1 MARIS
6 AGSDVIAQNSQPL
19 VQLVAMRRR
28 DSQGN
33 LHALE
38 QVANRPAAAVFPRWR
53 PSAPPLDHGDF
64 RGDFASSRAADRAL
78 LSVAPHEGRA
88 VSVDAATQTD
98 AAWEAPPPYSAR
110 DAAPGVPSPS
120 HAPRRAN
127 AL

>member
-6 AGSDVIAQNSQPL
+6 ASSDVIAQNSQPL

-38 QVANRPAAAVFPRWR
+38 QVANRPVAAVFPRWR
-53 PSAPPLDHGDF
+53 PGAPPLDHGDF
-64 RGDFASSRAADRAL
+64 RDDFASSRAAGRAL
-78 LSVAPHEGRA
+78 LSVPPQEGRA
-88 VSVDAATQTD
+88 VCADATTQTD

-110 DAAPGVPSPS
+110 DAVPGMPSSS
-120 HAPRRAN
+120 HAPRRAD